1 MKEKKIKTKAVNE
14 SVSTR
19 LISDS
24 DMKRPVYKII
34 YFLII
39 AFLVG
44 MCMLTILPTLWIFA
58 SAFKSTKEF
67 LAIPPTIIPRS
78 FEPGKIIDV
87 WQNVNFFRY
96 LKNSGILILGD
107 LVCTIVFNGM
117 AGYVFSKLKP
127 AGSNFV
133 YRLIFLTM
141 LLPTSMNMIPL
152 YSEFVDFPILGI
164 NITGS
169 FIPLWMMA
177 SFSAFNIMLFKNFF
191 DSVPTSIVEA
201 ARIDGQTEIGI
212 FTKIIIP
219 LSKPIIMVVSIFP
232 IVAAWG
238 NVMWPYLVLKKE
250 TMQPV
255 AVMLFNM
262 QSQLSVDKYMVV
274 MMLSIIPPLVVFFCF
289 SKQIM
294 GGMNLGGVKE

>member
-1 MKEKKIKTKAVNE
+1 MKEKKSKAKAVNE

-24 DMKRPVYKII
+24 DMKRPIYKII
-34 YFLII
+34 YFLIV

-87 WQNVNFFRY
+87 WMNVNFFRY

-152 YSEFVDFPILGI
+152 YSEFVKFPILGI

-169 FIPLWMMA
+169 FKDLAGIPEAVWGFFLT
-177 SFSAFNIMLFKNFF
+177 AF
-191 DSVPTSIVEA
+191 A
-201 ARIDGQTEIGI
+201 A
-212 FTKIIIP
+212 
-219 LSKPIIMVVSIFP
+219 LPII
-232 IVAAWG
+232 
-238 NVMWPYLVLKKE
+238 YL
-250 TMQPV
+250 
-255 AVMLFNM
+255 AVTGRR
-262 QSQLSVDKYMVV
+262 K
-274 MMLSIIPPLVVFFCF
+274 
-289 SKQIM
+289 
-294 GGMNLGGVKE
+294 

>member
-24 DMKRPVYKII
+24 DMKRPIYKII
-34 YFLII
+34 YVLIV

-44 MCMLTILPTLWIFA
+44 MCMMTILPTLWIFA

-87 WQNVNFFRY
+87 WKNVNFVRY

-107 LVCTIVFNGM
+107 LACTIIFNGM

-133 YRLIFLTM
+133 YKLIFLTM

-152 YSEFVDFPILGI
+152 YSQFVDFPILGI

-219 LSKPIIMVVSIFP
+219 LSKPIIMVVSIFT

-238 NVMWPYLVLKKE
+238 NFMWPYLVLKKE

>member
-1 MKEKKIKTKAVNE
+1 MKKRVLDKKSAVGV
-14 SVSTR
+14 VSTT
-19 LISDS
+19 LISNS
-24 DMKRPVYKII
+24 DIKRPVYKFF

-39 AFLVG
+39 AFLIG

-58 SAFKSTKEF
+58 SAFKNTKEF

-78 FEPGKIIDV
+78 FEPAKVLDV
-87 WQNVNFFRY
+87 WKNVNFVRY
-96 LKNSGILILGD
+96 LKNSAILILGD
-107 LVCTIVFNGM
+107 LACTIIFNGM

-127 AGSNFV
+127 AGSAFV
-133 YRLIFLTM
+133 YRLIFITM

-152 YSEFVDFPILGI
+152 YSSFVKFPVLGI

-169 FIPLWMMA
+169 FLPLWMMSA
-177 SFSAFNIMLFKNFF
+177 FTAFNIMLFKNFF
-191 DSVPTSIVEA
+191 DSVPMSIVEA
-201 ARIDGQTEIGI
+201 ARIDGESELGI
-212 FTKIIIP
+212 FAKIIIP
-219 LSKPIIMVVSIFP
+219 LSKPIIMVVSIFT

-238 NVMWPYLVLKKE
+238 SFMWPYLILKKE

-274 MMLSIIPPLVVFFCF
+274 MMLSIIPPLVIFFCF

-294 GGMNLGGVKE
+294 GGMTIGGVKE

>member
-19 LISDS
+19 LISDN
-24 DMKRPVYKII
+24 DIKRPVYKII
-34 YFLII
+34 YFLIV

-87 WQNVNFFRY
+87 WKNVNFFRY

-127 AGSNFV
+127 AGSNFI

-152 YSEFVDFPILGI
+152 YSEFVNFPILGI

-219 LSKPIIMVVSIFP
+219 LSKPIIMVVAIFT

-238 NVMWPYLVLKKE
+238 NFMWPYLVLKKE

>member
-1 MKEKKIKTKAVNE
+1 MKEKKIKAKAVNE

-19 LISDS
+19 LISDN
-24 DMKRPVYKII
+24 DIKRPVYKII
-34 YFLII
+34 YFLIV

-44 MCMLTILPTLWIFA
+44 MCMMTILPTLWIFA

-87 WQNVNFFRY
+87 WKNVNFIRY

-152 YSEFVDFPILGI
+152 YSEFVNFPILGI

-219 LSKPIIMVVSIFP
+219 LSKPIIMVVAIFT

-238 NVMWPYLVLKKE
+238 NFMWPYLVLKKE

-274 MMLSIIPPLVVFFCF
+274 MMLSIIPPLVIFFCF

>member
-19 LISDS
+19 LISDN
-24 DMKRPVYKII
+24 DIKRPVYKII
-34 YFLII
+34 YFFIV

-44 MCMLTILPTLWIFA
+44 MCMMTILPTLWIFA

-87 WQNVNFFRY
+87 WKNVNFFRY

-133 YRLIFLTM
+133 YRLVFLTM

-152 YSEFVDFPILGI
+152 YSEFVKFPILGI

-219 LSKPIIMVVSIFP
+219 LSKPIIMVVAIFT

-238 NVMWPYLVLKKE
+238 NFMWPYLVLKKE

>member
-19 LISDS
+19 LISDN
-24 DMKRPVYKII
+24 DIKRPVYKII
-34 YFLII
+34 YFFIV

-44 MCMLTILPTLWIFA
+44 MCMMTILPTLWIFA

-87 WQNVNFFRY
+87 WMNVNFIRY

-133 YRLIFLTM
+133 YRLVFLTM

-152 YSEFVDFPILGI
+152 YSEFVKFPILGI

-212 FTKIIIP
+212 FTRIIIP
-219 LSKPIIMVVSIFP
+219 LSKPIIMVVAIFT

-238 NVMWPYLVLKKE
+238 NFMWPYLVLKKE

>member
-1 MKEKKIKTKAVNE
+1 MKEKNMKTKKVNE

-24 DMKRPVYKII
+24 DIKRPVYKII
-34 YFLII
+34 YALIFAFLI
-39 AFLVG
+39 L
-44 MCMLTILPTLWIFA
+44 MCMMTILPTLWIFA
-58 SAFKSTKEF
+58 SAFKNTEEF

-78 FEPGKIIDV
+78 FEPGKVIDV
-87 WQNVNFFRY
+87 WKNVNFFRY
-96 LKNSGILILGD
+96 LKNSVILILGD

-127 AGSNFV
+127 AGSSFI
-133 YRLIFLTM
+133 YRLVFLTM

-152 YSEFVDFPILGI
+152 YSEFVKFPILGI

-169 FIPLWMMA
+169 FIPLWMMSA
-177 SFSAFNIMLFKNFF
+177 FSAFNIMLFKNFF

-212 FTKIIIP
+212 FAKIIIP
-219 LSKPIIMVVSIFP
+219 LSKPIIMVVAIFTM
-232 IVAAWG
+232 VAAWG
-238 NVMWPYLVLKKE
+238 SFMWPYLVLKKE
-250 TMQPV
+250 AMQPV

-289 SKQIM
+289 SRQIM